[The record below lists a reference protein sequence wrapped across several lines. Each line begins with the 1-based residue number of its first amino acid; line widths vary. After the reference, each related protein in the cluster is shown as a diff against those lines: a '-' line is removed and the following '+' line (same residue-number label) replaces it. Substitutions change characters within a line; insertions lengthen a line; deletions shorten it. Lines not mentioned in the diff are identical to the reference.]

1 MSIKRSTRWL
11 FLLVVGWTAIMV
23 LLQWLRLRGF
33 VHFEYEDDALY
44 HQLLFNVRDG
54 IWPTN
59 TIHPLHRPSH
69 FSPVIVLLWPLY
81 AALGSGWMA
90 LFVLKT
96 LLIASGA
103 LAVYWLA
110 CHAKLNES
118 QAVQWAGIYLMAPP
132 TIALTLSTVRPLAL
146 AVGPLL
152 FVLWAFVTGRL
163 RLFMVLTFCVL
174 AFREDLGLTVATL
187 SLIALYERR
196 GWKWTAAPLVLGLG
210 WLVCTTQFILP
221 HILPAS
227 YSDVIV
233 SSNLSEA
240 GWWASLAN
248 IAEPS
253 HVLAVLALLL
263 PLLFLPLTNPYVVVG
278 AVGIAAICLNRR
290 PFSSNM
296 IHLAAPAVA
305 AMMCAAV
312 LAFGRW
318 RNRWPH
324 LLRAVWVATLIAH
337 IQPWIPP
344 TVATPSFVTEDAGAW
359 TPLHPRLTHQNTQD
373 DVRWAAVSMVPL
385 DASASAVGHLLPAL
399 SPRTTLYEY
408 GHDDSPFLDAD
419 WLMLDQ
425 ANLHNGTG
433 GYITLAPDSLEKH
446 ITLLAPAFKTVFQR
460 DGVAL
465 LQRTSNAD
473 PALLRAV
480 KALVDGR
487 HPRVFTGGE
496 GVTPPAKKA
505 GGASR

>member
-1 MSIKRSTRWL
+1 M
-11 FLLVVGWTAIMV
+11 
-23 LLQWLRLRGF
+23 
-33 VHFEYEDDALY
+33 
-44 HQLLFNVRDG
+44 
-54 IWPTN
+54 
-59 TIHPLHRPSH
+59 
-69 FSPVIVLLWPLY
+69 IVL
-81 AALGSGWMA
+81 
-90 LFVLKT
+90 
-96 LLIASGA
+96 
-103 LAVYWLA
+103 
-110 CHAKLNES
+110 
-118 QAVQWAGIYLMAPP
+118 
-132 TIALTLSTVRPLAL
+132 
-146 AVGPLL
+146 
-152 FVLWAFVTGRL
+152 
-163 RLFMVLTFCVL
+163 
-174 AFREDLGLTVATL
+174 
-187 SLIALYERR
+187 
-196 GWKWTAAPLVLGLG
+196 
-210 WLVCTTQFILP
+210 
-221 HILPAS
+221 
-227 YSDVIV
+227 
-233 SSNLSEA
+233 SNLSEA

-296 IHLAAPAVA
+296 IHLAVPAVA

-480 KALVDGR
+480 KALVNGR

-496 GVTPPAKKA
+496 EVTPPAKKA
-505 GGASR
+505 ENASQ